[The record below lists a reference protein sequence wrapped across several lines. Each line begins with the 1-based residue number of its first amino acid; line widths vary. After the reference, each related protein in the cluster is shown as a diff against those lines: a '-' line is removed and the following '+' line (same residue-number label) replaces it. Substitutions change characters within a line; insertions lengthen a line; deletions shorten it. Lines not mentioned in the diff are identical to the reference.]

1 MEISYLNKKR
11 LNKEIDNID
20 EKDNNEIK
28 EDKKEDIIS
37 IINSAFDDFIKGNNE
52 QFIIKYHKL
61 EEIENSDKNKKNN
74 KLQK

>member
-11 LNKEIDNID
+11 LNKEFDDTN
-20 EKDNNEIK
+20 EKDKNEIK
-28 EDKKEDIIS
+28 EDKIEDIIS

-61 EEIENSDKNKKNN
+61 EEIENSDKNKK
-74 KLQK
+74 K

>member
-52 QFIIKYHKL
+52 QFIIKYNKL
-61 EEIENSDKNKKNN
+61 EKIEKSQINKK
-74 KLQK
+74 

>member
-11 LNKEIDNID
+11 LNKEFDDTN
-20 EKDNNEIK
+20 EKDKNEIK
-28 EDKKEDIIS
+28 EDKIEDIIS

-61 EEIENSDKNKKNN
+61 EKIENTELNKNKN
-74 KLQK
+74 

>member
-28 EDKKEDIIS
+28 EDKNEDIIS

-61 EEIENSDKNKKNN
+61 EKIENTELNKNKN
-74 KLQK
+74 

>member
-11 LNKEIDNID
+11 LNKEIDNK
-20 EKDNNEIK
+20 KDNNEIK
-28 EDKKEDIIS
+28 EDKIEDIIS

-61 EEIENSDKNKKNN
+61 EEIENSDKNKK
-74 KLQK
+74 K

>member
-11 LNKEIDNID
+11 LNKEFDDTN
-20 EKDNNEIK
+20 EKDKNEIK
-28 EDKKEDIIS
+28 EDNIEDIIS

-61 EEIENSDKNKKNN
+61 EEIENSDKNKK
-74 KLQK
+74 K

>member
-28 EDKKEDIIS
+28 EDKNEDIIS

-52 QFIIKYHKL
+52 QFIIKYNKL
-61 EEIENSDKNKKNN
+61 EEIENSDKNKK
-74 KLQK
+74 K

>member
-28 EDKKEDIIS
+28 EDKNEDIIS

>member
-11 LNKEIDNID
+11 IKNEIDDIND
-20 EKDNNEIK
+20 KDNNKIE
-28 EDKKEDIIS
+28 EDKNENIIS

-61 EEIENSDKNKKNN
+61 EEIEKSQINKK
-74 KLQK
+74 

>member
-28 EDKKEDIIS
+28 EDKNEDIIS

-52 QFIIKYHKL
+52 QFIIKYNQL
-61 EEIENSDKNKKNN
+61 EKIEKSQINKK
-74 KLQK
+74 

>member
-11 LNKEIDNID
+11 IKNEIDDIND
-20 EKDNNEIK
+20 KDNNKIE
-28 EDKKEDIIS
+28 EDKNENIIS

-61 EEIENSDKNKKNN
+61 EEIENSDKNKK
-74 KLQK
+74 K

>member
-61 EEIENSDKNKKNN
+61 EEIENSDKNKK
-74 KLQK
+74 K

>member
-28 EDKKEDIIS
+28 EDKNEDIIS

-52 QFIIKYHKL
+52 QFIIKYNKL
-61 EEIENSDKNKKNN
+61 EKIEKSQINKK
-74 KLQK
+74 

>member
-28 EDKKEDIIS
+28 EDKNEDIIS

-61 EEIENSDKNKKNN
+61 EEIENSDKNKK
-74 KLQK
+74 K